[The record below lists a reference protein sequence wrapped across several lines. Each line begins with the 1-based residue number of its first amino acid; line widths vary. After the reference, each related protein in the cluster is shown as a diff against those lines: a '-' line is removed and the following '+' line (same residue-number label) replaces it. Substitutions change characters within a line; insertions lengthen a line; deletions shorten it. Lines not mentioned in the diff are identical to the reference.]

1 MYEEMDRF
9 KGQSNLEDNATYGIN
24 TYFAFR
30 VWSGEYSILRTIVF
44 RDSFP
49 PSFLL
54 FNNLMVSNY
63 LGNSITI
70 LGTGDQ

>member
-1 MYEEMDRF
+1 ME
-9 KGQSNLEDNATYGIN
+9 NHATYGIN
-24 TYFAFR
+24 IYFAFR
-30 VWSGEYSILRTIVF
+30 VWYGKYAIHRAIVL

-49 PSFLL
+49 SSFIL

-63 LGNSITI
+63 LGNNITI